1 MSPVFK
7 NPFSTSACMAASSNV
22 VLRMVATSVNISHRA
37 GQIIRDVMNRG
48 DLGTVEKVSWIMLYV
63 YIEL

>member
-1 MSPVFK
+1 
-7 NPFSTSACMAASSNV
+7 MAASSNV